1 MNTILLDGDIF
12 LWKACSIATTSVEFD
27 EVAHWGVNLQAA
39 EAWFK
44 DQLDKLRK
52 RLDAKTVIVALGDR
66 KANFRKDLYLG
77 YKAHRT
83 GPKPPGF
90 LEFEARI
97 RKRCKVVQE
106 DRLEGDDILGL
117 LATKEPTEG
126 KIIVSVDKDL
136 RQIPGQLYNPD
147 HDELETITPEAGD
160 YWHLFQT
167 LTGDQTD
174 GYPGCPGVGPK
185 TAAKILADFLR
196 YKGARAGWPD
206 VVAAYER
213 KGQPE
218 AAALVQARLARILR
232 QGDYNRQTKEIRL
245 WTP

>member
-1 MNTILLDGDIF
+1 MNTILLDADIW
-12 LWKACSIATTSVEFD
+12 LWRACSIATTSVEFD
-27 EVAHWGVNLQAA
+27 DVAHWNVNMKAA
-39 EAWFK
+39 ESWFRAE
-44 DQLDKLRK
+44 LDRLRK
-52 RLDAKTVIVALGDR
+52 RLDAKTVIMAMGDR
-66 KANFRKDLYLG
+66 SQNFRKDLYPT
-77 YKAHRT
+77 YKKKRT
-83 GPKPPGF
+83 QPRPPGF

-126 KIIVSVDKDL
+126 KIIVSIDKDL

-185 TAAKILADFLR
+185 TAAKILASEPDLQPR
-196 YKGARAGWPD
+196 WWLVSRAF
-206 VVAAYER
+206 EK

-232 QGDYNRQTKEIRL
+232 QGDYDRQTKEIRL